1 MNNTFIDFLNF
12 IWAKFYEIGVWL
24 IGLIKN
30 MIVSLPY
37 ALNWL
42 KDNQLD
48 VGQIY
53 CHAVRWLMPVLALLI
68 LVSVIRSLIRVR
80 NPQERWGYLI
90 HPELGEFPITHWET
104 LIGRSRSCDITM
116 NFAKI
121 SRVHCALIFDGKK
134 KWRVHNLAENES
146 FLINGKSAPA
156 GGEIDTGDRI
166 TFGGTTFEFEMISNE
181 ENVLREKIRKK
192 ASSYATSPVF
202 SMVILTIFQALTVS
216 SLIINRAEHTVII
229 ATSFAL
235 FAIVMWVYVLGNLV
249 IGKKGFEPEILAF
262 FLCSLCLAV
271 TASSNPA
278 GIYKQLIAIILGMV
292 AFLALS
298 WYLRDLKRV
307 VRIRYTVAGLTV
319 LLLAASLL
327 LGTITN
333 GASNW
338 IYIGGVS
345 LQPSEIAKVCFIF
358 AGSASL
364 ERLFNKK
371 NLFAFIIMS
380 FLCFGILALMSDLGT
395 AAIFF
400 VTFLVIAYLRSGD
413 YATLA
418 LIIGGALGA
427 LLMVM
432 KLKPYI
438 AARFSVWGHAWDNAA
453 GAGYQQVRTMSAA
466 ASGGLIGVGS
476 GEGWLHNVA
485 AANTDL
491 VFGMICEEWGL
502 IIALLAVLSI
512 ASLSFFI
519 VRVVK
524 QGRSS
529 YYVISACA
537 AASLLVFQTM
547 LNVFGSVDLF
557 PLTGVTFPFVSCGGS
572 SMLAAWGLLAFI
584 KAADTRQ
591 GASFAV
597 RKVKLRSMW
606 QAPVG
611 PVGVEA
617 DYDPENDFVDGDEDD
632 EYHRE
637 RYANDGCEDYFN
649 IKGRSGKYDASTE
662 KANIDRDR
670 QIKNRSGYSTTSHT
684 ISIDDVTGLLNKKN
698 SKK

>member
-1 MNNTFIDFLNF
+1 MNQTLTGFLNL
-12 IWAKFYEIGVWL
+12 IWSDIYEIGVG
-24 IGLIKN
+24 ISGFIKN
-30 MIVSLPY
+30 GAVSLPY

-42 KDNQLD
+42 KANQLD
-48 VGQIY
+48 LGQIY

-68 LVSVIRSLIRVR
+68 LVSVIRSLIKVN

-121 SRVHCALIFDGKK
+121 ARVHCALTFDGKR
-134 KWRVHNLAENES
+134 KWRVHNLVDGEPL
-146 FLINGKSAPA
+146 LINGRKCPY
-156 GGEIDTGDRI
+156 GGEIETGDTI
-166 TFGGTTFEFEMISNE
+166 TFGGTTFEFEMISME
-181 ENVLREKIRKK
+181 ENRLREKIRRK
-192 ASSYATSPVF
+192 ASSYASSPIF

-216 SLIINRAEHTVII
+216 SLIINRTEHSTVI
-229 ATSFAL
+229 ATAFAA
-235 FAIVMWVYVLGNLV
+235 FAVVMWVYVIANQ
-249 IGKKGFEPEILAF
+249 IMGKKGFEPEILAF

-278 GIYKQLIAIILGMV
+278 GIYKQLVAIVLGMIV
-292 AFLALS
+292 FVVLS
-298 WYLRDLKRV
+298 WYLRDLKRIQK
-307 VRIRYTVAGLTV
+307 IRYTVAALTV
-319 LLLAASLL
+319 LLLAASLA

-338 IYIGGVS
+338 IYIAGVS

-371 NLFAFIIMS
+371 NLLAFIIMS

-418 LIIGGALGA
+418 LIVAGALGA

-438 AARFSVWGHAWDNAA
+438 AARFAVWGHAWENAS

-547 LNVFGSVDLF
+547 LNVFGSVDIF

-606 QAPVG
+606 QQPVG

-617 DYDPENDFVDGDEDD
+617 DYNPEKDIVDGDEDE

-637 RYANDGCEDYFN
+637 RYANDGYDDFYN
-649 IKGRSGKYDASTE
+649 LKGRRSSYDAAAE
-662 KANIDRDR
+662 RENAHRDQ
-670 QIKNRSGYSTTSHT
+670 QIQNRSGYSTSSDTFSV
-684 ISIDDVTGLLNKKN
+684 DNVTGLLNKNKG
-698 SKK
+698 KR